1 MLPSFFIYFESA
13 VTRNFLLYLFL
24 LVVCVGIN
32 TGDLRA
38 ADNESNDSK
47 LLAADRKKVDS
58 LNALAFDQKRFDVAK
73 ALNNL
78 FNAENLALAANY
90 TKGLATTYFYEAGI
104 YHQNGYDEKALS
116 TYYKAKQI
124 FRGLKDTLNIAIV
137 NKEIATAL
145 YADSK
150 SDEAIL
156 LYNESLAVFTRMKNL
171 RQIANVRNSIGLV
184 HLDQKKFDEA
194 AQDFTEALHISI
206 KVGHRYG
213 EKKAYYNFG
222 LLEEHRRNFT
232 MAETYYRKSL
242 AIDKEVNDKF
252 GAALNGLQL
261 SSISNQQQKR
271 NESIALAKE
280 AYNNAYH
287 ISAYN
292 LMREAS
298 LKVIEGYRQ
307 QGEIMQASVW
317 QDSLVNILKGQIEN
331 QKEYALNYIEVIKNQ
346 NAKNTNAEK
355 DLEKQKQVQKEQLLI
370 ITVGTFILII
380 VAVLAVLALVNYQRQ
395 RFFGKEL
402 KQKNEIIEKNSASLD
417 QLNKEISHQ
426 NLLLEADNKTK
437 NKLLSIISHD
447 LRTPLVNTKGILN
460 LINQG
465 MVPAEEADRL
475 LQLLETQYL
484 GTTSLLDNLLFWIKG
499 QMDGKPDDK
508 VKVDLYQLV
517 KVLEEEH
524 RMPLLKKKIELHN
537 LIDKEL
543 AIVTEKEMIRIVCR
557 NLISNAIKFSN
568 ENGIIEISSH
578 IGDDYFLYMTVKDNG
593 IGMSKEAIE
602 KVNAKQ
608 YYNTT
613 GTSYEKGSGFGLM
626 LCRDLLNKAGG
637 DLIIESEPGVGS
649 TFTIKLP
656 DEYRTMSLPDGRHA
670 RNDE

>member
-1 MLPSFFIYFESA
+1 M
-13 VTRNFLLYLFL
+13 TRNFFLYLFL
-24 LVVCVGIN
+24 LVACVGIN
-32 TGDLRA
+32 RGDLRA
-38 ADNESNDSK
+38 ADNDNSNNQ

-90 TKGLATTYFYEAGI
+90 PKGLATTYFYEAGI
-104 YHQNGYDEKALS
+104 YHQNGYDKKALS

-124 FRGLKDTLNIAIV
+124 FQGLKDTLNIAIV

-145 YADSK
+145 YANSK

-156 LYNESLAVFTRMKNL
+156 LYNESLSVFTQMKDS
-171 RQIANVRNSIGLV
+171 RQIANVKNSIGLV
-184 HLDQKKFDEA
+184 HLDQKKFEEA
-194 AQDFTEALHISI
+194 TQDFTTALNISI
-206 KVGHRYG
+206 KVRHQYG
-213 EKKAYYNFG
+213 EKKAYYNLG
-222 LLEEHRRNFT
+222 LLEERRRNFA

-252 GAALNGLQL
+252 GAALNELQL
-261 SSISNQQQKR
+261 SSISNAQQKR
-271 NESIALAKE
+271 DESIALAKE
-280 AYNNAYH
+280 AYSSAYY

-298 LKVIEGYRQ
+298 VKVIDGYRQ
-307 QGEIMQASVW
+307 KGEIIQASVW
-317 QDSLVNILKGQIEN
+317 QDSLVNILKEQIEN
-331 QKEYALNYIEVIKNQ
+331 EKEYALNYIEVIKSQ

-447 LRTPLVNTKGILN
+447 LRTPLVNTKGVLN
-460 LINQG
+460 LVNQG
-465 MVPAEEADRL
+465 MVPPEEADRL

-508 VKVDLYQLV
+508 VKVGLHQLV

-524 RMPLLKKKIELHN
+524 RMPLLKKKIELRN

-568 ENGIIEISSH
+568 ENGIIEVSSR
-578 IGDDYFLYMTVKDNG
+578 IGDDHFLYMSVKDNG
-593 IGMSKEAIE
+593 IGMSKETID

-649 TFTIKLP
+649 TFTIKMP
-656 DEYRTMSLPDGRHA
+656 VA
-670 RNDE
+670 

>member
-1 MLPSFFIYFESA
+1 MLPSFFIYFVRP
-13 VTRNFLLYLFL
+13 VTRNFFLYLLL
-24 LVVCVGIN
+24 LVSCVGIN
-32 TGDLRA
+32 MGDLRA
-38 ADNESNDSK
+38 ADNENVNSK

-90 TKGLATTYFYEAGI
+90 PKGLATTYFYEAGI
-104 YHQNGYDEKALS
+104 YHQNGYDKKALS

-124 FRGLKDTLNIAIV
+124 FQGLKDTLNIAIV

-150 SDEAIL
+150 SDEAVL
-156 LYNESLAVFTRMKNL
+156 LYNESLSVFTQMKDA

-184 HLDQKKFDEA
+184 HLDQKKFEEA
-194 AQDFTEALHISI
+194 IQDFTTALNISI
-206 KVGHRYG
+206 KVRHQYG
-213 EKKAYYNFG
+213 EKKAYYNLG
-222 LLEEHRRNFT
+222 LLEERRRNFA

-242 AIDKEVNDKF
+242 AIDREVNDKF
-252 GAALNGLQL
+252 GAALNELQL
-261 SSISNQQQKR
+261 SSISNEQQKR
-271 NESIALAKE
+271 DESIALAKE
-280 AYNNAYH
+280 AYNSAYY

-298 LKVIEGYRQ
+298 VKVIDGYRQ
-307 QGEIMQASVW
+307 KGEISQASVW
-317 QDSLVNILKGQIEN
+317 QDSLVNILKEQIEN
-331 QKEYALNYIEVIKNQ
+331 EKEYALNYIEVIKSQ

-447 LRTPLVNTKGILN
+447 LRTPLVNTKGVLN
-460 LINQG
+460 LVNQG
-465 MVPAEEADRL
+465 MVPPEEADRL

-508 VKVDLYQLV
+508 VKVGLHQLV

-524 RMPLLKKKIELHN
+524 RMPLLKKRIELRN
-537 LIDKEL
+537 LVDKEL

-568 ENGIIEISSH
+568 ENGIIEVSSR
-578 IGDDYFLYMTVKDNG
+578 IGDDHFLYMSVKDNG
-593 IGMSKEAIE
+593 IGMSKETID

-649 TFTIKLP
+649 TFTIKMP
-656 DEYRTMSLPDGRHA
+656 VA
-670 RNDE
+670 

>member
-1 MLPSFFIYFESA
+1 MLPSFFIYFVRP
-13 VTRNFLLYLFL
+13 VTRTFFLYFFL
-24 LVVCVGIN
+24 LVACVGIN

-38 ADNESNDSK
+38 ADNENNNSK
-47 LLAADRKKVDS
+47 LQAADRKKVDS
-58 LNALAFDQKRFDVAK
+58 LNTLAFDQKRFDVAK

-90 TKGLATTYFYEAGI
+90 PKGLATTYFYEAGI
-104 YHQNGYDEKALS
+104 YHQNGYDKKALS

-124 FRGLKDTLNIAIV
+124 FQGLKDTLNIAIV
-137 NKEIATAL
+137 NKEIATSL
-145 YADSK
+145 YAGSK
-150 SDEAIL
+150 SEEAIL
-156 LYNESLAVFTRMKNL
+156 LYNESLSVFTQMKDS
-171 RQIANVRNSIGLV
+171 RQIANVKNSIGLV
-184 HLDQKKFDEA
+184 HLDQKKFSEA
-194 AQDFTEALHISI
+194 TQDFTEALNISI
-206 KVGHRYG
+206 QVRHRYG
-213 EKKAYYNFG
+213 EKKAYYNLG
-222 LLEEHRRNFT
+222 LLEERRRNFA

-242 AIDKEVNDKF
+242 AIDREVNDKF
-252 GAALNGLQL
+252 GAALNELQL
-261 SSISNQQQKR
+261 SSISNEQQKR
-271 NESIALAKE
+271 DESIALAKE
-280 AYNNAYH
+280 AYNSAYF

-298 LKVIEGYRQ
+298 VKVIDGYRQ
-307 QGEIMQASVW
+307 KGEIVQASVW
-317 QDSLVNILKGQIEN
+317 QDSLVNILKEQIEN
-331 QKEYALNYIEVIKNQ
+331 EKEYALNYIEVIKSQ

-447 LRTPLVNTKGILN
+447 LRTPLVNTKGVLN
-460 LINQG
+460 LVNQG
-465 MVPAEEADRL
+465 MVPPEEADRL

-508 VKVDLYQLV
+508 VKVGLHQLI

-524 RMPLLKKKIELHN
+524 RMPLLKKKKELRN

-568 ENGIIEISSH
+568 ENGIIEVSSR
-578 IGDDYFLYMTVKDNG
+578 IGDDHFLYMTVKDNG
-593 IGMSKEAIE
+593 IGMSKETIE

-649 TFTIKLP
+649 TFTIKMP
-656 DEYRTMSLPDGRHA
+656 VE
-670 RNDE
+670 

>member
-1 MLPSFFIYFESA
+1 MLPSFFIYLVKP
-13 VTRNFLLYLFL
+13 VTRNFFLYLLL
-24 LVVCVGIN
+24 LVSCVGIN

-38 ADNESNDSK
+38 ADNENNNSK

-58 LNALAFDQKRFDVAK
+58 LNALSFDQKRFDVAK

-78 FNAENLALAANY
+78 FNAENLAMAANY
-90 TKGLATTYFYEAGI
+90 PKGLATTYFYEAGI
-104 YHQNGYDEKALS
+104 YHQNGYDKKALS

-124 FRGLKDTLNIAIV
+124 FQGLKDTLNIAIV

-150 SDEAIL
+150 SEDAII
-156 LYNESLAVFTRMKNL
+156 LYNESLSVFTRRKDA
-171 RQIANVRNSIGLV
+171 RQIANVKNSIGLV
-184 HLDQKKFDEA
+184 LLDQKKFEEA
-194 AQDFTEALHISI
+194 AKDFTEALNISTQ
-206 KVGHRYG
+206 VGHRYG
-213 EKKAYYNFG
+213 EKKAYYNLG
-222 LLEEHRRNFT
+222 LLEERRRNFSL
-232 MAETYYRKSL
+232 AEMYYRKSL

-252 GAALNGLQL
+252 GAALNELQL
-261 SSISNQQQKR
+261 SSISNTQQKR
-271 NESIALAKE
+271 DESITLAKE
-280 AYNNAYH
+280 AYNNAYQ

-298 LKVIEGYRQ
+298 VKVIEGYRQ
-307 QGEIMQASVW
+307 KGEVMQASVW
-317 QDSLVNILKGQIEN
+317 QDSLVNILKKQIDNE
-331 QKEYALNYIEVIKNQ
+331 KEYALNYIDVIKSQ

-447 LRTPLVNTKGILN
+447 LRTPLVNTKGVLN
-460 LINQG
+460 LVNQG

-508 VKVDLYQLV
+508 VKVSLYQLV

-524 RMPLLKKKIELHN
+524 RMPLLKKKIELRN

-543 AIVTEKEMIRIVCR
+543 AIITEKEMIRIVCR

-568 ENGIIEISSH
+568 ENGIIEVSSR
-578 IGDDYFLYMTVKDNG
+578 IGDDHFLYMTVKDNG

-637 DLIIESEPGVGS
+637 DLIIESEPGAGS
-649 TFTIKLP
+649 TFTIKMP
-656 DEYRTMSLPDGRHA
+656 VE
-670 RNDE
+670 

>member
-1 MLPSFFIYFESA
+1 M
-13 VTRNFLLYLFL
+13 TRNFFLYLFL
-24 LVVCVGIN
+24 LVACVGIN
-32 TGDLRA
+32 RGDLRA
-38 ADNESNDSK
+38 ADNDNSNNQ

-90 TKGLATTYFYEAGI
+90 PKGLATTYFYEAGI
-104 YHQNGYDEKALS
+104 YHQNGYDKKALS

-124 FRGLKDTLNIAIV
+124 FQGLKDTLNIAIV

-145 YADSK
+145 YANSK

-156 LYNESLAVFTRMKNL
+156 LYNESLSVFTQMKDS
-171 RQIANVRNSIGLV
+171 RQIANVKNSIGLV
-184 HLDQKKFDEA
+184 HLDQKKFEEA
-194 AQDFTEALHISI
+194 TQDFTTALNISI
-206 KVGHRYG
+206 KVGHQYG
-213 EKKAYYNFG
+213 EKKAYYNLG
-222 LLEEHRRNFT
+222 LLEERRRNFA

-252 GAALNGLQL
+252 GAALNELQL
-261 SSISNQQQKR
+261 SSISNAQQKR
-271 NESIALAKE
+271 DESIALAKE
-280 AYNNAYH
+280 AYNSAYY

-298 LKVIEGYRQ
+298 VKVIDGYRQ
-307 QGEIMQASVW
+307 KGEIIQASVW
-317 QDSLVNILKGQIEN
+317 QDSLVNILKEQIEN
-331 QKEYALNYIEVIKNQ
+331 EKEYALNYIEVIKSQ

-447 LRTPLVNTKGILN
+447 LRTPLVNTKGVLN
-460 LINQG
+460 LVNQG
-465 MVPAEEADRL
+465 MVPPEEADRL

-508 VKVDLYQLV
+508 VKVGLHQLM

-524 RMPLLKKKIELHN
+524 RMPLLKKKIELRN

-568 ENGIIEISSH
+568 ENGIIEVSSR
-578 IGDDYFLYMTVKDNG
+578 IGDDHFLYMSVKDNG
-593 IGMSKEAIE
+593 IGMSKETID

-649 TFTIKLP
+649 TFTIKM
-656 DEYRTMSLPDGRHA
+656 RVA
-670 RNDE
+670 

>member
-1 MLPSFFIYFESA
+1 M
-13 VTRNFLLYLFL
+13 TRNFFLYLFL
-24 LVVCVGIN
+24 LVACVGIN
-32 TGDLRA
+32 RGDLRA
-38 ADNESNDSK
+38 ADNDNSNNQ

-90 TKGLATTYFYEAGI
+90 PKGLATTYFYEAGI
-104 YHQNGYDEKALS
+104 YHQNGYDKKALS

-124 FRGLKDTLNIAIV
+124 FQGLIDTLNIAIV

-145 YADSK
+145 YANSK

-156 LYNESLAVFTRMKNL
+156 LYNESLSVFTKMKDS
-171 RQIANVRNSIGLV
+171 RQIANVKNSIGLV
-184 HLDQKKFDEA
+184 HLDQKKFEEA
-194 AQDFTEALHISI
+194 TQDFTTALNISI
-206 KVGHRYG
+206 KVGHQYG
-213 EKKAYYNFG
+213 EKKAYYNLG
-222 LLEEHRRNFT
+222 LLEERRRNFA

-252 GAALNGLQL
+252 GAALNELQL
-261 SSISNQQQKR
+261 SSISNAQQKR
-271 NESIALAKE
+271 DESIALAKE
-280 AYNNAYH
+280 AYSSAYY

-298 LKVIEGYRQ
+298 VKVIDGYRQ
-307 QGEIMQASVW
+307 KGEIIQASVW
-317 QDSLVNILKGQIEN
+317 QDSLVNILKEQIEN
-331 QKEYALNYIEVIKNQ
+331 EKEYALNYIEVIKSQ

-447 LRTPLVNTKGILN
+447 LRTPLVNTKGVLN
-460 LINQG
+460 LVNQG
-465 MVPAEEADRL
+465 MVPPEEADRL

-508 VKVDLYQLV
+508 VKVGLHQLV

-524 RMPLLKKKIELHN
+524 RMPLLKKKIELRN

-568 ENGIIEISSH
+568 ENGIIEVSSR
-578 IGDDYFLYMTVKDNG
+578 IGDDHFLYMSVKDNG
-593 IGMSKEAIE
+593 IGMSKETID

-649 TFTIKLP
+649 TFTIKMP
-656 DEYRTMSLPDGRHA
+656 VA
-670 RNDE
+670 

>member
-1 MLPSFFIYFESA
+1 M
-13 VTRNFLLYLFL
+13 TRNFFLYLFL
-24 LVVCVGIN
+24 LVACVGIN
-32 TGDLRA
+32 RDDLRA
-38 ADNESNDSK
+38 ADNDNSNNQ

-90 TKGLATTYFYEAGI
+90 PKGLATTYFYEAGI
-104 YHQNGYDEKALS
+104 YHQNGYDKKALS

-124 FRGLKDTLNIAIV
+124 FQGLKDTLNIAIV

-145 YADSK
+145 YANSK

-156 LYNESLAVFTRMKNL
+156 LYNESLSVFTQMKDS
-171 RQIANVRNSIGLV
+171 RQIANVKNSIGLV
-184 HLDQKKFDEA
+184 HLDQKKFEEA
-194 AQDFTEALHISI
+194 TQDFTTALNISI
-206 KVGHRYG
+206 KVGHQYG
-213 EKKAYYNFG
+213 EKKAYYNLG
-222 LLEEHRRNFT
+222 LLEERRRNFA

-252 GAALNGLQL
+252 GAALNELQL
-261 SSISNQQQKR
+261 SSISNAQQKR
-271 NESIALAKE
+271 DESIVLAKE
-280 AYNNAYH
+280 AYNSAYY

-298 LKVIEGYRQ
+298 VKVIDGYRQ
-307 QGEIMQASVW
+307 KGEIIQASVW
-317 QDSLVNILKGQIEN
+317 QDSLVNILKEQIEN
-331 QKEYALNYIEVIKNQ
+331 EKEYALNYIEVIKSQ

-447 LRTPLVNTKGILN
+447 LRTPLVNTKGVLN
-460 LINQG
+460 LVNQG
-465 MVPAEEADRL
+465 MVPPEEADRL

-508 VKVDLYQLV
+508 VKVGLHQLV

-524 RMPLLKKKIELHN
+524 RMPLLKKKIELRN

-568 ENGIIEISSH
+568 ENGIIEVSSR
-578 IGDDYFLYMTVKDNG
+578 IGDDHFLYMSVKDNG
-593 IGMSKEAIE
+593 IGMSKETID

-649 TFTIKLP
+649 TFTIKMP
-656 DEYRTMSLPDGRHA
+656 VA
-670 RNDE
+670 

>member
-1 MLPSFFIYFESA
+1 M
-13 VTRNFLLYLFL
+13 TRNFFLYLFL
-24 LVVCVGIN
+24 LVACVGIN
-32 TGDLRA
+32 RGDLRA
-38 ADNESNDSK
+38 ADNDNSNNQ

-90 TKGLATTYFYEAGI
+90 PKGLATTYFYEAGI
-104 YHQNGYDEKALS
+104 YHQNGYDKKALS

-124 FRGLKDTLNIAIV
+124 FQGLKDTLNIAIV

-145 YADSK
+145 YANSK

-156 LYNESLAVFTRMKNL
+156 LYNESLSVFTQMKDS
-171 RQIANVRNSIGLV
+171 RQIANVKNSIGLV
-184 HLDQKKFDEA
+184 HLDQKKFEEA
-194 AQDFTEALHISI
+194 TQDFTTALNISI
-206 KVGHRYG
+206 KVGHQYG
-213 EKKAYYNFG
+213 EKKAYYNLG
-222 LLEEHRRNFT
+222 LLEERRRNFA

-252 GAALNGLQL
+252 GAALNELQL
-261 SSISNQQQKR
+261 SSISIAQQKR
-271 NESIALAKE
+271 DESIALAKE
-280 AYNNAYH
+280 AYNSAYY

-298 LKVIEGYRQ
+298 VKVIDGYRQ
-307 QGEIMQASVW
+307 KGEIIQASVW
-317 QDSLVNILKGQIEN
+317 QDSLVNILKEQIEN
-331 QKEYALNYIEVIKNQ
+331 EKEYALNYIEVIKSQ

-447 LRTPLVNTKGILN
+447 LRTPLVNTKGVLN
-460 LINQG
+460 LVNQG
-465 MVPAEEADRL
+465 MVPPEEADRL

-508 VKVDLYQLV
+508 VKVGLHQLV

-524 RMPLLKKKIELHN
+524 RMPLLKKKIELRN
-537 LIDKEL
+537 LMDKEL

-568 ENGIIEISSH
+568 ENGIIEVSSR
-578 IGDDYFLYMTVKDNG
+578 IGDDHFLYMSVKDNG
-593 IGMSKEAIE
+593 IGMSKETID

-649 TFTIKLP
+649 TFTIKMP
-656 DEYRTMSLPDGRHA
+656 VA
-670 RNDE
+670 